1 MRDQPVEAVPRI
13 DDQQDHTIRHGPQL
27 DDRRIPLGVLP
38 TDDLSWVAL
47 NPKSVGGGADNVGV
61 EETVR
66 YTYRLRPG
74 ALARRAL
81 LDEWHRCRF
90 LWNEAVH
97 QQRSG
102 RKPTFAKL
110 SRLLTE
116 ARAATA
122 WLRAGSQ
129 VAQQQTLRTYAAAL
143 NDSYR
148 VKGRGRPRFK
158 ARKKAMPSL
167 EYTTRGFSIRDG
179 RLRLPG
185 GVAIPVVWSRELP
198 SAPTSVR
205 VYQDSLEHWYASFV
219 VRRDHAPAAEADGA
233 IGIDWGVSTTA
244 TTTDPAHDLPYHGH
258 RRRCAAELARAQRRM
273 ARRRRPRGQAPS
285 QGYRRARRQAAKLA
299 KKAARQ
305 NTHTARM
312 WARRIVADHQVI
324 AVEDFRPRFLARS
337 SMARK
342 AADAA
347 IGTAKRELLEQAQ
360 RAGRK
365 VVLVPPAYTTMTC
378 ASCSARAKQRLAL
391 ADRVFRCAYC
401 GHTAERD
408 RNAAR
413 VILAAVDPDRVG
425 ADDVRHCSPPSGG
438 CVGAV
443 RAGNPPA

>member
-1 MRDQPVEAVPRI
+1 VS
-13 DDQQDHTIRHGPQL
+13 
-27 DDRRIPLGVLP
+27 GVQ
-38 TDDLSWVAL
+38 
-47 NPKSVGGGADNVGV
+47 
-61 EETVR
+61 EIVR

-74 ALARRAL
+74 AQAERAL
-81 LDEWHRCRF
+81 EAEWHRCRF

-97 QQRSG
+97 LQRTG
-102 RKPTFAKL
+102 RKPTFGKL
-110 SRLLTE
+110 SKLLTQ

-143 NDSYR
+143 TDSYR
-148 VKGRGRPRFK
+148 VKGRGKPTLK
-158 ARKKAMPSL
+158 ARKMTLPTL
-167 EYTTRGFSIRDG
+167 EYTTRGFSVRDG

-185 GVAIPVVWSRELP
+185 GVSIPVVWSRELP
-198 SAPTSVR
+198 SQPSSVR
-205 VYQDSLEHWYASFV
+205 VYQDSLGHWYASFV
-219 VRRDHAPAAEADGA
+219 VRRERGPAPEAGGA

-244 TTTDPAHDLPYHGH
+244 TATDPACDLPYHGH
-258 RRRCAAELARAQRRM
+258 RRRCAAELARAQCKM
-273 ARRRRPRGQAPS
+273 ARRRRARGQTPS
-285 QGYRRARRQAAKLA
+285 KGYQRARRNAAKLH

-312 WARRIVADHQVI
+312 WARRVVADHETI
-324 AVEDFRPRFLARS
+324 AVEDFRPRFLSRS
-337 SMARK
+337 TMARK

-347 IGTAKRELLEQAQ
+347 IGAAKRELLERAQ

-391 ADRVFRCAYC
+391 AERVFRCAHC

-413 VILAAVDPDRVG
+413 VILAAVEPDRAG
-425 ADDVRHCSPPSGG
+425 ADDVRHCSPPSGD
-438 CVGAV
+438 AV
-443 RAGNPPA
+443 VRSELEIPRL